1 MIKSSNHSRSI
12 SSNDDYRLIADTAR
26 RASLFR
32 REAKK
37 ILATHESSPAR
48 AITIEETYK
57 KLSKLSVKQDD
68 LIKQVLRCTEN
79 ELYRAA
85 HVMAWAAFMDF
96 LEVKLATNLV
106 QVNSVRPKWKVKS
119 VEDLR
124 DIGSDFQVID
134 VLRDVRL
141 CTRTE
146 EKALKGLLNKRNECA
161 HPTDYYPGLNETL
174 GYISEI
180 LRRLESFQK
189 RRYDPAF

>member
-1 MIKSSNHSRSI
+1 
-12 SSNDDYRLIADTAR
+12 
-26 RASLFR
+26 
-32 REAKK
+32 
-37 ILATHESSPAR
+37 
-48 AITIEETYK
+48 
-57 KLSKLSVKQDD
+57 
-68 LIKQVLRCTEN
+68 
-79 ELYRAA
+79 
-85 HVMAWAAFMDF
+85 MDF